1 LVSHGAELRRALED
15 MTLAETLAF
24 DYRRARLDERTRAM
38 LDYAVKITQRP
49 VECSVADIEQLRGLG
64 FSDETIFDIAETAA
78 LYNFTNR
85 MASAVGMA
93 PNQEYFTMG
102 RDS

>member
-1 LVSHGAELRRALED
+1 LRRALGD
-15 MTLAETLAF
+15 AALAEILSF
-24 DYRRARLDERTRAM
+24 DYRRAPLDERSRAM

-49 VECSVADIEQLRGLG
+49 VECSVADVERLRSLG

-93 PNQEYFTMG
+93 PNEEYFTLG
-102 RDS
+102 RGP